1 MKQKRINAVAF
12 WWTKSRGCIF
22 NVPQAGGFFT
32 CSFMNFWV
40 RFHTITTKN
49 KPEKIGAEQE
59 DIMAEQQFIMT
70 QKGYDEAVER
80 LKYLQTVK
88 RQEIV
93 ERIAEARSHGDLSEN
108 AEYDAARNE
117 QAANE
122 GEIVDLDYK
131 IKNAV
136 ILEVNSDTSYVHI
149 GSKVTVYDEDMD
161 EEETYEITGS
171 TEANAMEN
179 KISNESPV
187 GAALLKHKVGDKV
200 KVVAPEGEYY
210 LVVKQ
215 IS

>member
-1 MKQKRINAVAF
+1 
-12 WWTKSRGCIF
+12 
-22 NVPQAGGFFT
+22 
-32 CSFMNFWV
+32 
-40 RFHTITTKN
+40 
-49 KPEKIGAEQE
+49 
-59 DIMAEQQFIMT
+59 MAEQQFIMT
-70 QKGYDEAVER
+70 KKGYDEAVER

-136 ILEVNSDTSYVHI
+136 IIEANSDTSFVHI
-149 GSKVTVYDEDMD
+149 GSKVTVYDEEMD
-161 EEETYEITGS
+161 EEETYEITGT
-171 TEANAMEN
+171 TESNAMQN

-187 GAALLKHKVGDKV
+187 GAALLKHKVGETV
-200 KVVAPEGEYY
+200 KVVAPDGEYK
-210 LVVKQ
+210 LK
-215 IS
+215 IMAIN

>member
-1 MKQKRINAVAF
+1 
-12 WWTKSRGCIF
+12 
-22 NVPQAGGFFT
+22 
-32 CSFMNFWV
+32 
-40 RFHTITTKN
+40 
-49 KPEKIGAEQE
+49 
-59 DIMAEQQFIMT
+59 MAEQQYIMT
-70 QKGYDEAVER
+70 KKGYDEAVEK

-122 GEIVDLDYK
+122 GEIVDLYYK

-136 ILEVNSDTSYVHI
+136 ILEENNDKTTVHI
-149 GSKVTVYDEDMD
+149 GSKVRVYDEDL
-161 EEETYEITGS
+161 EEEEVYEITGT

-187 GAALLKHKVGDKV
+187 GAALLKHKVGETV
-200 KVVAPEGEYY
+200 KVSAPDGEYK
-210 LVVKQ
+210 LEIKE
-215 IS
+215 IF

>member
-1 MKQKRINAVAF
+1 
-12 WWTKSRGCIF
+12 
-22 NVPQAGGFFT
+22 
-32 CSFMNFWV
+32 
-40 RFHTITTKN
+40 
-49 KPEKIGAEQE
+49 
-59 DIMAEQQFIMT
+59 MAEQQYIMT
-70 QKGYDEAVER
+70 KKGYEEAVEK

-136 ILEVNSDTSYVHI
+136 ILEENNDKSMVHV
-149 GSKVTVYDEDMD
+149 GSKVRVYDPEMD
-161 EEETYEITGS
+161 EEEIYEITGT
-171 TEANAMEN
+171 TESNAMEN

-187 GAALLKHKVGDKV
+187 GAALLKHKVGD
-200 KVVAPEGEYY
+200 VVTVAAPDGEYK
-210 LVVKQ
+210 LK
-215 IS
+215 IMEII

>member
-1 MKQKRINAVAF
+1 
-12 WWTKSRGCIF
+12 
-22 NVPQAGGFFT
+22 
-32 CSFMNFWV
+32 
-40 RFHTITTKN
+40 
-49 KPEKIGAEQE
+49 
-59 DIMAEQQFIMT
+59 MAEQQFIMT

-122 GEIVDLDYK
+122 GEILELDYK

-136 ILEVNSDTSYVHI
+136 IVEEEVGSKEVHI
-149 GSKVTVYDEDMD
+149 GSKVLVYDEDF
-161 EEETYEITGS
+161 EEETEYEITG
-171 TEANAMEN
+171 TMEANAMEN

-187 GAALLKHKVGDKV
+187 GKALLKHKEGDVV
-200 KVVAPEGEYY
+200 KIAAPDGEYR
-210 LVVKQ
+210 LVIRK